1 MSTYVDGCLQYKK
14 MGDQI
19 KNSKFSKKK
28 KEKTKKKKKKETLKN
43 IFENTK
49 RKTTKKI

>member
-28 KEKTKKKKKKETLKN
+28 KRENEEEEEEGNFEKY
-43 IFENTK
+43 I
-49 RKTTKKI
+49 

>member
-28 KEKTKKKKKKETLKN
+28 KKRESEEEEENFEKY
-43 IFENTK
+43 I
-49 RKTTKKI
+49 